1 MPFEAR
7 KSVVGLLGKR
17 KKPEKKGKREKVM
30 TQDKPNL
37 RLEFEQVRPALCRA
51 AVVIDKDLVTRL
63 YNQAVLSQQKTV
75 SAQGFQQGSVPLQY
89 IKQNFN
95 VSLIEHLKEFLF
107 HYFVIGFLN
116 KEIRAQKIFAA
127 GEPRLTDID
136 VAPGKEAHF
145 HFDLTTFS
153 PIEFQHWKY
162 FPFKPPKRKRYK
174 DLDRQVTSFV
184 KEEKELQKKCIDC
197 TIGIGDWV
205 CFDIDLVDRQNRPV
219 FGAHKENL
227 WLKIG
232 NEAGDEEYQQLFL
245 NRKAEETFLTNET
258 CIQDYF
264 SSQIDTHYTFSINI
278 KDVLHDKQFCF
289 DHFKKHFKIK
299 TNKEMMQRLVEVFSY
314 RNDLSQR
321 QMMIEESLRLLLARH
336 PFTVPKY
343 MVLRQERQ
351 VIDAVKNNPDYHVY
365 RMQKDFRDYVRQLAE
380 KQIKETILLD
390 QLAQKEN
397 ISVGHDDIKLY
408 LNLTKRPR
416 MKDFIYFEHPETK
429 IDGRE
434 MPISAEL
441 LKQSCLREKTL
452 NHIIYHLTKK

>member
-1 MPFEAR
+1 
-7 KSVVGLLGKR
+7 
-17 KKPEKKGKREKVM
+17 M

-37 RLEFEQVRPALCRA
+37 RLEFEPVRPALCRA
-51 AVVIDKDLVTRL
+51 AVIIDKDFVDCL
-63 YNQAVLSQQKTV
+63 YNQATLSQQKTV
-75 SAQGFQQGSVPLQY
+75 CAQGFQQGSVPIKY

-127 GEPRLTDID
+127 GEPRLTSIE
-136 VAPGKEAHF
+136 VLPGKDARF
-145 HFDLTTFS
+145 HFDLTTFN
-153 PIEFQHWKY
+153 PIEFHHWKY
-162 FPFKPPKRKRYK
+162 FPFKAPKRKRYK
-174 DLDRQVTSFV
+174 DLDRQVTTFV
-184 KEEKELQKKCIDC
+184 KEEKELLKKCSDC
-197 TIGIGDWV
+197 SIAIGDWV
-205 CFDIDLVDRQNRPV
+205 CFDIDLVNEQGLPV
-219 FGAHKENL
+219 FGKHQENL

-232 NEAGDEEYQQLFL
+232 NEAGDEEYQNLFL
-245 NRKAEETFLTNET
+245 NRKSGDTFQTNET

-264 SSQIDTHYTFSINI
+264 SSQIDTHYTFSIYI
-278 KDVLHDKQFCF
+278 KDVVHNNHFCF
-289 DHFKKHFKIK
+289 DQFKKHFKIK

-336 PFTVPKY
+336 PFSVPKY
-343 MVLRQERQ
+343 MVLRQERR

-390 QLAQKEN
+390 QLAHKEN
-397 ISVGHDDIKLY
+397 IKVSHEDIKSY
-408 LNLTKRPR
+408 LNLTKRAR

-441 LKQSCLREKTL
+441 LKQSCSREKTL
-452 NHIIYHLTKK
+452 NHVIYHLTRK

>member
-1 MPFEAR
+1 LVEPCFLIQKER
-7 KSVVGLLGKR
+7 
-17 KKPEKKGKREKVM
+17 EKKVM
-30 TQDKPNL
+30 TQNKPNL
-37 RLEFEQVRPALCRA
+37 RLEFEQIRPALCKA
-51 AVVIDKDLVTRL
+51 SIAIDQKLVERL
-63 YNQAVLSQQKTV
+63 YNEAILSQQKTV
-75 SAQGFQQGSVPLQY
+75 CAHGFQQGSVPIQY

-95 VSLIEHLKEFLF
+95 VSIIEHLKEFLF

-136 VAPGKEAHF
+136 VSPGKEARF
-145 HFDLTTFS
+145 HFDLTTFC

-174 DLDRQVTSFV
+174 DLDRQVVSFV
-184 KEEKELQKKCIDC
+184 KEEKELQKKCLDC
-197 TIGIGDWV
+197 SISIGDWV
-205 CFDIDLVDRQNRPV
+205 CFDIDLVNKENKPV
-219 FGAHKENL
+219 FEMHQENL
-227 WLKIG
+227 WLRIG
-232 NEAGDEEYQQLFL
+232 SEAGDEEYQALFL
-245 NRKAEETFLTNET
+245 NRKAGETFQTNDT

-264 SSQIDTHYTFSINI
+264 SSQIDTHYTFSITI
-278 KDVLHDKQFCF
+278 KDVLHSKHFCF
-289 DHFKKHFKIK
+289 DQFKKHFKIK

-336 PFTVPKY
+336 PFSVPKY

-365 RMQKDFRDYVRQLAE
+365 RMQKDFREYVRQLAE

-390 QLAQKEN
+390 QLAHKEN
-397 ISVGHDDIKLY
+397 IVVSHDDIKQY
-408 LNLTKRPR
+408 LNLTNRPR

>member
-1 MPFEAR
+1 
-7 KSVVGLLGKR
+7 
-17 KKPEKKGKREKVM
+17 M
-30 TQDKPNL
+30 TQNKNNL

-51 AVVIDKDLVTRL
+51 AVIIDKEFVHHL
-63 YNQAVLSQQKTV
+63 YHEATLSQQKTV
-75 SAQGFQQGSVPLQY
+75 CAQGFQQGAVPLKY

-95 VSLIEHLKEFLF
+95 LSLMEHLKEFLF

-116 KEIRAQKIFAA
+116 KELRSQKIFTA

-136 VAPGKEAHF
+136 VAPNKDARF
-145 HFDLTTFS
+145 HFDLTTFC

-174 DLDRQVTSFV
+174 DLDRQVISFV
-184 KEEKELQKKCIDC
+184 KDEKEKLKKTTDLSIKV
-197 TIGIGDWV
+197 GDWV
-205 CFDIDLVDRQNRPV
+205 CFDIDLVDNQTKPI
-219 FGAHKENL
+219 FETHKENL

-232 NEAGDEEYQQLFL
+232 DEAGDEEYQQLFL
-245 NRKAEETFLTNET
+245 GKKAGETFQTEET

-264 SSQIDTHYTFSINI
+264 SSQIDTHYTFSIHI
-278 KDVLHDKQFCF
+278 KDVLHDDYFCF
-289 DHFKKHFKIK
+289 DQFKKHFKIK

-321 QMMIEESLRLLLARH
+321 QMMVEESLKLLLARH
-336 PFTVPKY
+336 PFNVPKY
-343 MVLRQERQ
+343 LVLRQERQ
-351 VIDAVKNNPDYHVY
+351 VVDAVKNNPDYHVY

-390 QLAQKEN
+390 QLAHKEN
-397 ISVGHDDIKLY
+397 VSVSHDDIKQY

-416 MKDFIYFEHPETK
+416 MKDFIYFEQPETK

-434 MPISAEL
+434 MPISSQL
-441 LKQSCLREKTL
+441 LKQCCLREKTL
-452 NHIIYHLTKK
+452 NHVIFHLTRK